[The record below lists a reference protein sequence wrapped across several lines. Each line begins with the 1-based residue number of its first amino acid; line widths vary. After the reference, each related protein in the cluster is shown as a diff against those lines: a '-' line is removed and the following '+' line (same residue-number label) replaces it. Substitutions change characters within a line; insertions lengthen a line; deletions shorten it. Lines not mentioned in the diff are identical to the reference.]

1 MVEPWTYISGRS
13 DMVSGSRRA
22 QDARLV
28 RSALFHRNQ
37 LQKKAGPT
45 WANYNHFINQ
55 KYGVELS
62 YQPVNTT
69 SLGKLCMISLTI
81 PTLCMNS
88 ARPLRSD
95 DEIFIQSNVKNC
107 QLPTCTNMWQHLP
120 TILLA
125 EVLFLY
131 TS

>member
-62 YQPVNTT
+62 YQPVKYNKF
-69 SLGKLCMISLTI
+69 GEIMHDFPI